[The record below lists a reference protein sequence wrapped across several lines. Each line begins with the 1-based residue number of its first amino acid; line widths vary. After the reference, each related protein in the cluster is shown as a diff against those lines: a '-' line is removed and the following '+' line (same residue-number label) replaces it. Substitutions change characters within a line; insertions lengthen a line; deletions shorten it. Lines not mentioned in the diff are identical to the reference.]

1 MFPIRSSSQLPMVV
15 LAAATMFAACAPNTS
30 PARQATRHM
39 PTDGPQPAEGQTIAD
54 MFAGKFPGVQV
65 VRAQGGG
72 ITLRIRG
79 AGTLY
84 NDGEPLI
91 LVDGMR
97 IMSGNGGLQ
106 FLNPADIATI
116 EIVKDVGALAFY
128 GIQGANGV
136 VLIRTKRAQ

>member
-1 MFPIRSSSQLPMVV
+1 MFRIRSDSRLPLVV
-15 LAAATMFAACAPNTS
+15 LAAATLFAACAPNGS
-30 PARQATRHM
+30 APRQAAPHM
-39 PTDGPQPAEGQTIAD
+39 PADGPQQAEGQTLAE

-79 AGTLY
+79 AGTLH

-106 FLNPADIATI
+106 FLNPGDIETI
-116 EIVKDVGALAFY
+116 EIIKDVGALAFY
-128 GIQGANGV
+128 GVQGANGV
-136 VLIRTKRAQ
+136 VLIRTKRGR